1 MLNEE
6 KLDLVVSQLVENIE
20 SRITFYSDE
29 DREFFL
35 ENVVNII
42 LLSEQDQVEYN
53 LYCFLEHNYS
63 NYSSLQHNLNEGIGS
78 FVKGIAK
85 GIGRAIGFGKPAE
98 KIAFGAPPTTAIAGK
113 DGKDGRGGE
122 GGTGGGNGEGSGTN
136 PAGIPG
142 GLHQHFHLSN
152 SQMQQQ
158 GQAQGSGS
166 GVPNVNLGH
175 MQQQT
180 VQGSP
185 GARVAQTGKGDID
198 QSKDKTTFHGD
209 VVGGDKVGGDKMS
222 GNAAKAGRDL
232 TQQKLSGNAQAQAGN
247 VEDNRK
253 QSVSSTAGD
262 SNTTTTIAQPNTQGQ
277 KAAAQARTR
286 QSMSKAAFI
295 ERHGEEEGL
304 KRHAAHREVR
314 RGQAAKQRASAR
326 AAAANQGTQTTKQ
339 TATADTKGA
348 AGGDSKVGNVDF
360 GSGPRGHTMGD
371 GGRSTAST
379 TTPPSTPAKQEKKT
393 NRSKSGRSSG
403 SAPATEEPSKVNDS
417 VDMSVLYA
425 DYMNRFLKG

>member
-20 SRITFYSDE
+20 SKITFYSDE
-29 DREFFL
+29 DREFFI

-53 LYCFLEHNYS
+53 LYCFLEHNYE
-63 NYSSLQHNLNEGIGS
+63 NHTSLQHNLNEGIGS

-85 GIGRAIGFGKPAE
+85 GVGRMLGFGKPAE
-98 KIAFGAPPTTAIAGK
+98 KIAFGAPPTTTIAGK
-113 DGKDGRGGE
+113 DGRDGRGKE
-122 GGTGGGNGEGSGTN
+122 GGSGGGSGEGSDTN
-136 PAGIPG
+136 PAGVPG
-142 GLHQHFHLSN
+142 GIHLHLSQN
-152 SQMQQQ
+152 QQQ
-158 GQAQGSGS
+158 GQAQGSGR
-166 GVPNVNLGH
+166 GVPNVTLGH
-175 MQQQT
+175 MQT
-180 VQGSP
+180 VQGSA

-198 QSKDKTTFHGD
+198 QSKDKTTVHGD

-232 TQQKLSGNAQAQAGN
+232 TQQDVSGNAQAQAGN

-253 QSVSSTAGD
+253 QSVTSTAGD
-262 SNTTTTIAQPNTQGQ
+262 SQTTSTVAQPNTQGQ

-286 QSMSKAAFI
+286 QSMGKAAFI
-295 ERHGEEEGL
+295 ERHGEEEGA
-304 KRHAAHREVR
+304 KRHAAYRAGR
-314 RGQAAKQRASAR
+314 NQRASAR

-339 TATADTKGA
+339 TATTDTKGA

-360 GSGPRGHTMGD
+360 GSGPKGHTMG
-371 GGRSTAST
+371 ANT
-379 TTPPSTPAKQEKKT
+379 TTTQATPAPAKPEKNT
-393 NRSKSGRSSG
+393 NRSKSGRSSR
-403 SAPATEEPSKVNDS
+403 SAPATEPSNIGDS